1 MNKQKT
7 RRPELLAPAGN
18 MEKFFTALHFGADA
32 VYLAGKNFGLRA
44 FADNF
49 TLDEIKFCCGYAHEK
64 GKKVYVT
71 VNIFADGR
79 DLEKLPDYISALDN
93 CGADALIVSD
103 AGVMQIAKSVAPR
116 LPLHLSTQ
124 ANCTNAR
131 AAEFWRDAGVSRIVA
146 ARECGFDD
154 LVQMAALK
162 DCELEIF
169 VHGAMCMAYS
179 GRCLLAVGAG
189 RQQGR
194 VRAGLPLGVAGE
206 PDRKRASRQTSV
218 SQRGRKRGLHNEQ
231 QGFVPYALSK
241 QSA

>member
-32 VYLAGKNFGLRA
+32 LYLAGKNFGLRA

-103 AGVMQIAKSVAPR
+103 AGVMQVAKSVAPR

-131 AAEFWRDAGVSRIVA
+131 AAEFWRHCRRA
-146 ARECGFDD
+146 
-154 LVQMAALK
+154 
-162 DCELEIF
+162 
-169 VHGAMCMAYS
+169 
-179 GRCLLAVGAG
+179 
-189 RQQGR
+189 R
-194 VRAGLPLGVAGE
+194 VRV
-206 PDRKRASRQTSV
+206 
-218 SQRGRKRGLHNEQ
+218 
-231 QGFVPYALSK
+231 
-241 QSA
+241 

>member
-103 AGVMQIAKSVAPR
+103 AGVMQIAKSVAP
-116 LPLHLSTQ
+116 
-124 ANCTNAR
+124 
-131 AAEFWRDAGVSRIVA
+131 AAAPVDAGKLYQCPRRRV
-146 ARECGFDD
+146 
-154 LVQMAALK
+154 L
-162 DCELEIF
+162 
-169 VHGAMCMAYS
+169 
-179 GRCLLAVGAG
+179 AG
-189 RQQGR
+189 RGSFAHCRRAR
-194 VRAGLPLGVAGE
+194 VRV
-206 PDRKRASRQTSV
+206 
-218 SQRGRKRGLHNEQ
+218 
-231 QGFVPYALSK
+231 
-241 QSA
+241 

>member
-79 DLEKLPDYISALDN
+79 DLEKLPDYIS
-93 CGADALIVSD
+93 
-103 AGVMQIAKSVAPR
+103 
-116 LPLHLSTQ
+116 
-124 ANCTNAR
+124 
-131 AAEFWRDAGVSRIVA
+131 FWT
-146 ARECGFDD
+146 
-154 LVQMAALK
+154 L
-162 DCELEIF
+162 
-169 VHGAMCMAYS
+169 
-179 GRCLLAVGAG
+179 
-189 RQQGR
+189 
-194 VRAGLPLGVAGE
+194 
-206 PDRKRASRQTSV
+206 
-218 SQRGRKRGLHNEQ
+218 
-231 QGFVPYALSK
+231 
-241 QSA
+241 QS

>member
-116 LPLHLSTQ
+116 RRRQTVPMPAPPSSGGTREFRALSP
-124 ANCTNAR
+124 R
-131 AAEFWRDAGVSRIVA
+131 AS
-146 ARECGFDD
+146 
-154 LVQMAALK
+154 
-162 DCELEIF
+162 
-169 VHGAMCMAYS
+169 
-179 GRCLLAVGAG
+179 
-189 RQQGR
+189 
-194 VRAGLPLGVAGE
+194 AGLTTLCRWLRSKTASWKFSCTEQCVWLIPGGV
-206 PDRKRASRQTSV
+206 
-218 SQRGRKRGLHNEQ
+218 
-231 QGFVPYALSK
+231 F
-241 QSA
+241 

>member
-162 DCELEIF
+162 NCELEIF
-169 VHGAMCMAYS
+169 VHGAMCMEI
-179 GRCLLAVGAG
+179 GRAHV
-189 RQQGR
+189 
-194 VRAGLPLGVAGE
+194 
-206 PDRKRASRQTSV
+206 
-218 SQRGRKRGLHNEQ
+218 
-231 QGFVPYALSK
+231 
-241 QSA
+241 

>member
-146 ARECGFDD
+146 AR
-154 LVQMAALK
+154 
-162 DCELEIF
+162 
-169 VHGAMCMAYS
+169 
-179 GRCLLAVGAG
+179 
-189 RQQGR
+189 
-194 VRAGLPLGVAGE
+194 GLTTLC
-206 PDRKRASRQTSV
+206 RW
-218 SQRGRKRGLHNEQ
+218 L
-231 QGFVPYALSK
+231 LSK
-241 QSA
+241 TASWKFSCTEQCVWLIPGGVF